1 MRTTPA
7 FLALCAALVLTA
19 CTRLPQTGQL
29 ADSRLVE
36 TSGIAAT
43 QSGPAGVWALNDG
56 GNGAALY
63 RLDGS
68 GSTQQRV
75 AVLGARNRDWEDLAA
90 FTWRDRNWIVIGD
103 IGDNAARRRAVR
115 LHLLPEPGPEDTT
128 ARPVASLTLMY
139 PDGPRDAEGLAVDAT
154 TGTLYVLSKRDRP
167 NRLYQLPLSA
177 FDTPETPHS
186 FEWVGTVP
194 LDATPGV
201 QAVIRQPVLLAIG
214 GYSTAFDISADGK
227 RAVVLGYRRARTV
240 TRRGDEAWLDA
251 LQRLTPLADHN
262 LSQAEA
268 ITFNRAGSAVIVTS
282 EGELAPLITQAVP

>member
-1 MRTTPA
+1 
-7 FLALCAALVLTA
+7 
-19 CTRLPQTGQL
+19 
-29 ADSRLVE
+29 
-36 TSGIAAT
+36 
-43 QSGPAGVWALNDG
+43 
-56 GNGAALY
+56 
-63 RLDGS
+63 
-68 GSTQQRV
+68 
-75 AVLGARNRDWEDLAA
+75 VLGARNRDWEDLAA

-167 NRLYQLPLSA
+167 NRLYQLPL
-177 FDTPETPHS
+177 
-186 FEWVGTVP
+186 
-194 LDATPGV
+194 
-201 QAVIRQPVLLAIG
+201 
-214 GYSTAFDISADGK
+214 Y
-227 RAVVLGYRRARTV
+227 
-240 TRRGDEAWLDA
+240 EAWLDA